1 MAAFIANVFLI
12 VVILLTFVYT
22 SILMRIIKQHPGFTK
37 QVQTILTALVLFCG
51 VSANLWQINYF
62 VKTPDKVKIADQ
74 KKMSQLSD
82 TTIVYPEK

>member
-1 MAAFIANVFLI
+1 MAAFIANIFLI
-12 VVILLTFVYT
+12 VVILLTFFYT
-22 SILMRIIKQHPGFTK
+22 SILIRIIKQHQGFTK

-51 VSANLWQINYF
+51 AGANLWQINYF

-82 TTIVYPEK
+82 TTIAYQEK

>member
-12 VVILLTFVYT
+12 VVILLTFLYT
-22 SILMRIIKQHPGFTK
+22 SILIRIIKQHNGFTK
-37 QVQTILTALVLFCG
+37 QLQTILTALVLFCG
-51 VSANLWQINYF
+51 SGADFWQINYF